1 MRAAGGPGP
10 RPGQM
15 RLAVIETAARGG
27 LLHYAAQ
34 LADALAE
41 RGHEVDLVAPR
52 GHEVLGRPA
61 AARQRPVL
69 AAAIPPDGSAP
80 WPARP
85 PALRR
90 AGVAARLGLAWARI
104 LWEARRGGYDAV
116 IVDADVGLW
125 LSAGGAIA
133 LTALPGRP
141 KVAVVGHN
149 VRTYNRWSGDGLFV
163 TSRLQLALERR
174 MYERLDLVFVHGDAS
189 RAEFERTW
197 PVRRLAVIPHG
208 DERLFAGEPPPP
220 SREERILFFGEWR
233 RVKGLG
239 VLVEAFDLL
248 VARRPTARLTI
259 AGAPAPEDA
268 DPDPV
273 RRWAADH
280 GDRVTVIDR
289 YVPIDEVPALFAG
302 ARVVVAPYLVAYAS
316 GVVAPAMTMGRA
328 VVASGVGDLGAAVA
342 DGVTGL
348 LVQPDDPQAL
358 SMALE
363 RLLADGEEAA
373 RMGSAGRARADAACS
388 WEAAARSAEAALT
401 ALVGEPRA

>member
-1 MRAAGGPGP
+1 
-10 RPGQM
+10 
-15 RLAVIETAARGG
+15 
-27 LLHYAAQ
+27 
-34 LADALAE
+34 
-41 RGHEVDLVAPR
+41 
-52 GHEVLGRPA
+52 VLGRPA

-69 AAAIPPDGSAP
+69 AAPVPPDGSAP

-85 PALRR
+85 LALRR
-90 AGVAARLGLAWARI
+90 AGVGARLGLAWARI

-220 SREERILFFGEWR
+220 ACEERILFFGEWR

-239 VLVEAFDLL
+239 VLAEAFDLL

-268 DPDPV
+268 DPDLV
-273 RRWAADH
+273 RRWAAGQ

-289 YVPIDEVPALFAG
+289 YVPIEDVPALFAG

-316 GVVAPAMTMGRA
+316 GVVALAMTMGRA
-328 VVASGVGDLGAAVA
+328 VVASRVGDLGVAVA

-348 LVQPDDPQAL
+348 LVQPNDPQAL
-358 SMALE
+358 SAALE
-363 RLLADGEEAA
+363 RLLADGAEAA